1 MNWTQ
6 RKDYM
11 NLQFIAS
18 LKKHSFLTWTSIDSE
33 VGKGAIWWD
42 WTLNLWDL
50 MLSPGRQG
58 KTLIWYSENL
68 RTAGFGKPHHEH
80 TFCGPLCCE
89 CGLRVERS
97 HRSDLLRTRTFENQS
112 GDLVNRNSRKEIRQ
126 KKNGRKSSKK
136 YLRKMFNNWKTGT
149 SRPRVPT
156 EHPWKQIKIY
166 LYQGTASWSLGIK
179 MASDFTKSNSRS

>member
-1 MNWTQ
+1 
-6 RKDYM
+6 
-11 NLQFIAS
+11 
-18 LKKHSFLTWTSIDSE
+18 
-33 VGKGAIWWD
+33 
-42 WTLNLWDL
+42 

-89 CGLRVERS
+89 CGVRVERS

-126 KKNGRKSSKK
+126 KKMEENQASQAREGLLSSSVGRTLLLALTALHSWPVLRRGQQAPSGKLLLLAQSPLSSI
-136 YLRKMFNNWKTGT
+136 L
-149 SRPRVPT
+149 SRC
-156 EHPWKQIKIY
+156 H
-166 LYQGTASWSLGIK
+166 LGGGLN
-179 MASDFTKSNSRS
+179 A